1 MAKQLRSKQILDRA
15 TRTPGSAWLVC
26 HIRLKQIKKT
36 WSKSADLPDE
46 ALRYF
51 PIALIATIEGYIR
64 LAVEELLDAGG
75 ERSKHFIEKSKL
87 LLDKTKISF
96 ETIVEILD
104 ALTIGKIVGHVI
116 PISSLE
122 DINSVFKTLTG
133 EDLLTALKAPE
144 KFAHGTPIEDPATV
158 YRALSRTFELRHIF
172 AHELAPDLVV
182 SRREI
187 EQCLKTSEIF
197 LSALQEYVSSIR
209 CPGKPLPQQQMN
221 REGIENGKALDR
233 RSIH

>member
-1 MAKQLRSKQILDRA
+1 MYRPVSKVVRSIL
-15 TRTPGSAWLVC
+15 
-26 HIRLKQIKKT
+26 
-36 WSKSADLPDE
+36 

-187 EQCLKTSEIF
+187 EQCLKTSRASCRTD
-197 LSALQEYVSSIR
+197 LSAVRGQGL
-209 CPGKPLPQQQMN
+209 
-221 REGIENGKALDR
+221 
-233 RSIH
+233 RSAPRLCR